1 MMIWGFPAEQLTSID
16 QLTRAGVADVLI
28 TAPMARDRK
37 TRSRIVFWSLSWSE
51 EGTFPLNSDFHK
63 IKTMIMLKHA
73 MVQKMQI
80 EAIPH
85 SNHEM
90 TSVQKFSFRPP
101 LGGGGWDVEDDN
113 KCKWSLILTTRRLQD
128 QSLWSSFLLPSPALP
143 VPAPPPPSLW
153 ETSLNVSSNCFWG
166 GNSKLKYSKDG

>member
-51 EGTFPLNSDFHK
+51 EGTFPLNSDIHK

-90 TSVQKFSFRPP
+90 TSVQKFSFRPLLAAWMRSWRWQQVQVIP
-101 LGGGGWDVEDDN
+101 YSNHEAAAGP
-113 KCKWSLILTTRRLQD
+113 KFMI
-128 QSLWSSFLLPSPALP
+128 LLPPPTPALP

-153 ETSLNVSSNCFWG
+153 ETSLNVSSNCFF
-166 GNSKLKYSKDG
+166 KTQM